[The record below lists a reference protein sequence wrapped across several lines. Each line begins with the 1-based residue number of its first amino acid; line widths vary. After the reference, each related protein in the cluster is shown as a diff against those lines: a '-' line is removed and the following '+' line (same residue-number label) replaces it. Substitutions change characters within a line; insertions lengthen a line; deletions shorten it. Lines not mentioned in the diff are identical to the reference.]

1 MSNRKNGIINMK
13 TIINPS
19 KKDWASILTRPTKTV
34 EDIEETVNQ
43 IFNDVQKNKDEAV
56 TKYTKLYDGVVVK
69 NMIVSEEEI
78 KEASTL
84 IPEKLKDAIQLA
96 KKNIHKFH
104 EAQQT
109 SKVFV
114 ETISGVSCW
123 QEKRPIQKVG
133 IVYSWRNSPFVFNS
147 FNVSCSCTNCRL

>member
-56 TKYTKLYDGVVVK
+56 TKYTKLYDGVCC
-69 NMIVSEEEI
+69 
-78 KEASTL
+78 
-84 IPEKLKDAIQLA
+84 EKYDC
-96 KKNIHKFH
+96 F
-104 EAQQT
+104 
-109 SKVFV
+109 
-114 ETISGVSCW
+114 
-123 QEKRPIQKVG
+123 
-133 IVYSWRNSPFVFNS
+133 
-147 FNVSCSCTNCRL
+147 